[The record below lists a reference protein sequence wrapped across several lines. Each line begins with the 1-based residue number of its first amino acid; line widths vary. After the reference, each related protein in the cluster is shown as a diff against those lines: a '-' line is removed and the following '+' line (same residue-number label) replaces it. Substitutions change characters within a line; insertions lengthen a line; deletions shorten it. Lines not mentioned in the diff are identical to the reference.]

1 MDKNAWLKA
10 LSFAVNTVITVLIV
24 VGALSRLDFRIRST
38 ALIICGVLIVA
49 KAVHRLLNRAR
60 SHA

>member
-24 VGALSRLDFRIRST
+24 VGALSCLDFRIRST
-38 ALIICGVLIVA
+38 ALIICGILIVV